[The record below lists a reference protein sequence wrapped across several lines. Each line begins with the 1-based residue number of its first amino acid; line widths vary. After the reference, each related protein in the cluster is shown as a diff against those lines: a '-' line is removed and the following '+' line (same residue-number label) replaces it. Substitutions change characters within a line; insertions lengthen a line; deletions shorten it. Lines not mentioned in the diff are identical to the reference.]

1 MWCEKPVHN
10 MLFYRMIM
18 SSGLDVQQIHLQ
30 VGYLVSKVYTSEP
43 RIINDLKRRRIWEEI
58 LATPVLEK

>member
-10 MLFYRMIM
+10 MLFCRMIK

-30 VGYLVSKVYTSEP
+30 VGYLVSKVTTYRP
-43 RIINDLKRRRIWEEI
+43 GIINGLKQSNPS
-58 LATPVLEK
+58 A